1 MMFVAR
7 CSIART
13 LRNVHAG
20 AGDLSPSRFYSI
32 AAVPLRAVSGRKYE
46 AGDPFGI
53 YEYGNL
59 ANPPDDVETH
69 LARGWSLRPVTDVRG
84 LK

>member
-1 MMFVAR
+1 MMFAAR

-20 AGDLSPSRFYSI
+20 VLSPSRFYSI
-32 AAVPLRAVSGRKYE
+32 AAVPLRGVSGRNYE
-46 AGDPFGI
+46 AGDPFGV

-59 ANPPDDVETH
+59 ADPSDDVETH